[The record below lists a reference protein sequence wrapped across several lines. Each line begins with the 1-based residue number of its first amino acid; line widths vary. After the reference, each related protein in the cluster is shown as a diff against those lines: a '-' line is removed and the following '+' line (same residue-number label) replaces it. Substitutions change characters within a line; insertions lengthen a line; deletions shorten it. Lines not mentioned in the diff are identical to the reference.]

1 MNLPPYKGEERK
13 VKESQRTFKKGL
25 TNRRFICY
33 NDYSKRKEYELMK
46 DYMEKCEI
54 LAYMVENGYYLG
66 TRTMDDYA
74 RDFTVAELWQFCQ
87 NFLGGDE

>member
-1 MNLPPYKGEERK
+1 
-13 VKESQRTFKKGL
+13 
-25 TNRRFICY
+25 
-33 NDYSKRKEYELMK
+33 MK